1 MYIILNI
8 AMDKL
13 DELKRVIF
21 RILEVVCVSKAEE
34 SYIIKGK

>member
-13 DELKRVIF
+13 DELKRVI